1 MKYYCRGEDLVYA
14 ITFEG
19 VLVAF
24 VKIVVAIEFY
34 QIMPAVENRLSAT
47 IQLKNMTTYFDH
59 IVQFVYYRQKS
70 LKQSLI
76 PLCESSSSAAG
87 APRSFSAAAAA
98 APVPIDH

>member
-1 MKYYCRGEDLVYA
+1 MKLKYRCREDLYDT

-47 IQLKNMTTYFDH
+47 IQLKNMTTYFDR
-59 IVQFVYYRQKS
+59 IVQF
-70 LKQSLI
+70 LI
-76 PLCESSSSAAG
+76 PAKVVEAISYSSL
-87 APRSFSAAAAA
+87 
-98 APVPIDH
+98 

>member
-1 MKYYCRGEDLVYA
+1 MYDA

-47 IQLKNMTTYFDH
+47 IQLKNMTTYSDH
-59 IVQFVYYRQKS
+59 IVQLIYRQKS

-76 PLCESSSSAAG
+76 PLCESSSSAASTT
-87 APRSFSAAAAA
+87 RSFSAVAAA